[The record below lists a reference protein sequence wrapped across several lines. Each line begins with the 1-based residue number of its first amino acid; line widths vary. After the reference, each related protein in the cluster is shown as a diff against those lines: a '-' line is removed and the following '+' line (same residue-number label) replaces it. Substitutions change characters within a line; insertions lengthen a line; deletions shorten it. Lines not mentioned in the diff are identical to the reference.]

1 MEEAK
6 RERWVKVV
14 ALVGANGLEGSI
26 CADVTSTRA
35 VIVTARTLQSS
46 RTAYASERL
55 LGAPFF
61 LRKKIEN
68 AGPAATE
75 LDSKNG
81 NFAANQ

>member
-55 LGAPFF
+55 LGAPFSE
-61 LRKKIEN
+61 KKIEN
-68 AGPAATE
+68 ATE
-75 LDSKNG
+75 LEKNG